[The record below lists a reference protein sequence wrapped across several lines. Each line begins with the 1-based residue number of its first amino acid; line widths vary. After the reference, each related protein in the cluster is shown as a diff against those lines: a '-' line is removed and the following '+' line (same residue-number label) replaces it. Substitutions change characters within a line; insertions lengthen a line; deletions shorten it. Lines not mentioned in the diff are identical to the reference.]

1 MFLEKFIIQLQ
12 VLLVHKYFGS
22 KEKLMVALIQQQEQ
36 QVLHL
41 LFRDYPDWVEDLLQ
55 GNRQKGLAKMNQELL
70 GQFTNARMD
79 QFFLYTI
86 ILPRSTLNF
95 WP

>member
-1 MFLEKFIIQLQ
+1 MKLQ
-12 VLLVHKYFGS
+12 GLLVHHYFGS
-22 KEKLMVALIQQQEQ
+22 KEELMVALIQQQAQ

-41 LFRDYPDWVEDLLQ
+41 LFCDYPDWLEDLLQ
-55 GNRQKGLAKMNQELL
+55 ESRPKGLAKKNQELL

-79 QFFLYTI
+79 QFFLYTM

>member
-1 MFLEKFIIQLQ
+1 MQLQ
-12 VLLVHKYFGS
+12 VLLVHHYFGS
-22 KEKLMVALIQQQEQ
+22 KEEFMVALIQQQGQ

-41 LFRDYPDWVEDLLQ
+41 LFRDYPDWLEDLQ
-55 GNRQKGLAKMNQELL
+55 QESRPKGLVKMNQELL

-79 QFFLYTI
+79 QFFLYTM

>member
-1 MFLEKFIIQLQ
+1 MQLQ
-12 VLLVHKYFGS
+12 VLLVHHYFGS
-22 KEKLMVALIQQQEQ
+22 KEELMVALIQQQAQ

-41 LFRDYPDWVEDLLQ
+41 LFRDYPDWLEDLLQ
-55 GNRQKGLAKMNQELL
+55 ESRPKGLDKTNQELL

-79 QFFLYTI
+79 QFFLYTM